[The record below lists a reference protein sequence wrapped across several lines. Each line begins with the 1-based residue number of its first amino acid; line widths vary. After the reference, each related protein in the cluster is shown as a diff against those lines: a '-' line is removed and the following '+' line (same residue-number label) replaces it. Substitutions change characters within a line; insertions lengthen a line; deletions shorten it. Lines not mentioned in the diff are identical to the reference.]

1 MSTVAGT
8 FVTGSKARY
17 APFGT
22 MTTAPATNPSIS
34 DRGFTGH
41 RMNNSA
47 TNDLGLIYMNARYYL
62 PEIGRFISADSIEP
76 DPQNPQ
82 SYNRYSYTRNN
93 PVNFT
98 DPTGHRE
105 CEIICDGESQNWR
118 TYQDSAWLEGWD
130 VKQQAANAATAE
142 TVLVD
147 VPQAIVGAF
156 WEPADWV
163 LALRD
168 GFQWN
173 DSFGMLPFVPATVG
187 RYADE
192 GVSALRAARPKAFD
206 IVPYRPTNS
215 AHDLVNHHGILDVW
229 ASANIPGYLS
239 RKGDAPTI
247 ALTVEQHKATISE
260 YWNWI
265 RENAFG
271 RGPNWAEVL
280 PQQIQ
285 ELSLRMFDA
294 AGVPPS
300 VQDTYFRVFNQY
312 IYTGTWQ
319 R

>member
-1 MSTVAGT
+1 MIRGR
-8 FVTGSKARY
+8 G
-17 APFGT
+17 
-22 MTTAPATNPSIS
+22 SIS
-34 DRGFTGH
+34 FTCCSPKGFRH
-41 RMNNSA
+41 SS
-47 TNDLGLIYMNARYYL
+47 L
-62 PEIGRFISADSIEP
+62 SS
-76 DPQNPQ
+76 
-82 SYNRYSYTRNN
+82 
-93 PVNFT
+93 
-98 DPTGHRE
+98 
-105 CEIICDGESQNWR
+105 
-118 TYQDSAWLEGWD
+118 
-130 VKQQAANAATAE
+130 
-142 TVLVD
+142 
-147 VPQAIVGAF
+147 
-156 WEPADWV
+156 
-163 LALRD
+163 
-168 GFQWN
+168 
-173 DSFGMLPFVPATVG
+173 
-187 RYADE
+187 
-192 GVSALRAARPKAFD
+192 
-206 IVPYRPTNS
+206 TNS